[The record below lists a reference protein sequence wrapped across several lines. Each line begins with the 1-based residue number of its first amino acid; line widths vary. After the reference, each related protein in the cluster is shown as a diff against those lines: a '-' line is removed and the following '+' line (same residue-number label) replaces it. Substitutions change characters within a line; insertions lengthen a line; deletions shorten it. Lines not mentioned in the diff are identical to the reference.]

1 MNSVDNSAFLPQQQQ
16 QQSHALY
23 NFSSLS
29 SESLPLARE
38 GQAAANSLAFDHG
51 MDGIADA
58 SRTLFL
64 GDLSYFCKEEDIC
77 NLFAEYGPISTV
89 RVRRGVTG
97 ESLMHG
103 FVALETA
110 EAAHRAIAALDGVE
124 FMGRNLRVQ
133 LSSDGQRP
141 APGAK
146 DKLVQVHVSF
156 ISKQT
161 STLICEKVL
170 REIFCAFGQIADV
183 TIKKHSVLPKQHR
196 QSGYGFVFFFEAP
209 AAYRAMHS
217 LKHSTVREITLDCS
231 ISHKSEHM
239 IKNQQPRQNSNG
251 LPPAPSSP
259 APAMQARYQSPPKP
273 NVNQRGFNVLMEDG
287 LHKQPL
293 GVHPGRHSPG
303 AIGSG
308 LLGQGMDWLSAPSL
322 DTFLNTKLAHER
334 DADCS
339 RFSGLFARS
348 YDREKVQEDRGLGF
362 SLSVAH
368 CSPSQRQQGNTL
380 WESGSDDSFSDSQTW
395 SQSYQSPCAPR
406 NHDAASFGLFPAHVK
421 ANCDNSS
428 FRSSLASSVD
438 QEVDLN
444 FSLSLDEALDGLQQY
459 QLQQQAS
466 TLLW

>member
-1 MNSVDNSAFLPQQQQ
+1 MMSDYAFLPQQQQ

-196 QSGYGFVFFFEAP
+196 QSGYGFVYFFEAP
-209 AAYRAMHS
+209 AAYRAMHA

-239 IKNQQPRQNSNG
+239 IKNQQPRHTAVN
-251 LPPAPSSP
+251 PALASPASALFAQCHSSP
-259 APAMQARYQSPPKP
+259 RNFRNDNPQLA
-273 NVNQRGFNVLMEDG
+273 NLRGSNLLMEDG
-287 LHKQPL
+287 LHKQTN
-293 GVHPGRHSPG
+293 GVHPGRFYPSG

-308 LLGQGMDWLSAPSL
+308 LLGQSMEFFGAPPSFGAPSL
-322 DTFLNTKLAHER
+322 DTLNTMPAYER
-334 DADCS
+334 DANCS
-339 RFSGLFARS
+339 KFSGLFARS
-348 YDREKVQEDRGLGF
+348 YDSEKVQEDRGLGF
-362 SLSVAH
+362 SLSLSRS
-368 CSPSQRQQGNTL
+368 SPSHRQQGSPV
-380 WESGSDDSFSDSQTW
+380 WESGSDDSFTEHE
-395 SQSYQSPCAPR
+395 SPCPGQA
-406 NHDAASFGLFPAHVK
+406 FGLFPVQMKSNA
-421 ANCDNSS
+421 DNLS

-438 QEVDLN
+438 QEMDLSCP
-444 FSLSLDEALDGLQQY
+444 FSLNEALGGFHEFQF
-459 QLQQQAS
+459 QQQHATS
-466 TLLW
+466 TLW